1 MHKPSI
7 RTYIL
12 IILYFIALHSD
23 QSISIALMHRTIS
36 TLWLRVRTWT
46 IEVSIAVVN
55 MVNMLPVSC
64 QPLALQSHASA
75 RGATTTRPGSTR
87 CLFGMFSDQSTKVHT
102 NSRDVSSYEY
112 TRGGWASAEQ
122 GSGPSS

>member
-1 MHKPSI
+1 
-7 RTYIL
+7 
-12 IILYFIALHSD
+12 
-23 QSISIALMHRTIS
+23 MHRTIS

-75 RGATTTRPGSTR
+75 RGAA
-87 CLFGMFSDQSTKVHT
+87 FY
-102 NSRDVSSYEY
+102 SSYSQNWFGNKY
-112 TRGGWASAEQ
+112 VLRYLHL
-122 GSGPSS
+122 